1 MLGSIVR
8 AALRYRVVVVLAIAG
23 FALIEAAELPSAHYG
38 VFPQFTPPSVQVQ
51 TAAPGLD
58 PRAVELAVTDRI
70 EQGLGGLAGVAALR
84 SQSESGVSVVDVVF
98 HGGTDVYRDRAHV
111 AGRLASIAASLP
123 PGVVPV
129 IVPMQSATGTAVD
142 VGLDAPGLTLM
153 QLTAITETL
162 VRPALR
168 AVPGVA
174 NAVMFGAEP
183 PQLEIEANPAALLA
197 SGFGLNA
204 VAQAAHDASAMLGA
218 GFLDTGNQQI
228 LLATHGQ
235 VQGAR
240 SLADSLLGMR
250 DGIPITLG
258 DVATIREAPP
268 PRFGAALVNGRPGIL
283 LVVSSL
289 YGANTLTVA
298 DGVEQTLAR
307 ITPAL
312 HSEGVDV
319 VPDALAPGN
328 FTREAL
334 ADLGHVLLIG
344 AALILAVLVLAL
356 RDWRIALISFL
367 SIPVSLLVAVAA
379 LRAFG
384 VTLSI
389 MALAG
394 LAIALGE
401 VVDDA
406 VVDIENIS
414 RRLRENAIRAVPA
427 PALGVILAASLEVR
441 RAIIFATASV
451 TLMFLPILGLGGVA
465 GRIFAPLGYAYIAA
479 IVASL
484 LVALTLTPALA
495 ALLLRRGGGHENASS
510 VIDHAKRFYGHALAA
525 SARGSRVLAVLAIVA
540 VIVAGW
546 SLVFVRTSFLPNF
559 EEQDVIAHFLSAPG
573 TSIDTMLAIASRA
586 VARLKTDPDIQTVVV
601 HIGRASLSNGH
612 AGVNKAEIDI
622 TLSRRGNADPSAS
635 AKRIMARID
644 DVPGLR
650 WWDNTFLTERIHE
663 SLSGFA
669 APLTISVFGPK
680 LAALSKDAGAIAAL
694 VRQIPGVETASVAA
708 SPDMPVISITPER
721 AAMATYGL
729 TARAVLGAV
738 RTGYAGDVVGRVYR
752 GLLVE
757 PIVVTLPRGF
767 RRDPASLASLPVQAA
782 SGRIVPLGLVA
793 RIERSVAPALILH
806 SFGRRVQ
813 VVTVQT
819 APGHGNAVLA
829 TVKRRI
835 ARLHLERGDY
845 YVTYGG
851 SAVAG
856 AAAQRSLLTHAGMA
870 FAAILALLS
879 IALGNG
885 RAVVLLALGLP
896 LALAGGIAA
905 SWLCLDGMLN
915 LGAMVGLVTLFGL
928 SLRNG
933 LLLLIHY
940 RRLVLEEGLP
950 WGWETARRG
959 AMDRLPAI
967 LITAIVTALGLL
979 PLALAAGSPGDEIEG
994 PMAIVILGGLVTA
1007 TALTLLVLP
1016 RLSAAFIRWQPEDEV
1031 DPQVD

>member
-1 MLGSIVR
+1 MLGAIVR
-8 AALRYRVVVVLAIAG
+8 AALRNRLIVVLAVVG
-23 FALIEAAELPSAHYG
+23 FALLEIAQLPNAHYG

-51 TAAPGLD
+51 AAAPGLD

-70 EQGLGGLAGVAALR
+70 EQGLGGLNGLAALR
-84 SQSESGVSVVDVVF
+84 SQSESGVSIVDVVF
-98 HGGTDVYRDRAHV
+98 HGGTDVYRDRTHV
-111 AGRLASIAASLP
+111 AGRLAAIAAGLP

-142 VGLDAPGLTLM
+142 IGLDAPGMRLTR
-153 QLTAITETL
+153 LTAIAETL

-174 NAVMFGAEP
+174 NAVIFGADP
-183 PQLEIEANPAALLA
+183 PQLDIEAKPSALLA
-197 SGFGLNA
+197 AGFGLNA
-204 VAQAAHDASAMLGA
+204 VARAAHDASAVLGA

-235 VQGAR
+235 IQGAR
-240 SLADSLLGMR
+240 GLADSLLGMH

-258 DVATIREAPP
+258 DVATVREAAP
-268 PRFGAALVNGRPGIL
+268 PRFGAALVNGRPGVLFI
-283 LVVSSL
+283 VSSL
-289 YGANTLTVA
+289 YGANTLAVA
-298 DGVEQTLAR
+298 DRVERALAR

-312 HSEGVDV
+312 HSEGIHI

-344 AALILAVLVLAL
+344 AALILVVLILAL
-356 RDWRIALISFL
+356 RDWRIALISFI
-367 SIPVSLLVAVAA
+367 SIPVSLLLAVAI
-379 LRAFG
+379 LREFG
-384 VTLSI
+384 ITLSI

-406 VVDIENIS
+406 VVDVENIS
-414 RRLRENAIRAVPA
+414 RRLRENAALA
-427 PALGVILAASLEVR
+427 PPLPPLGVVLHASIEVR
-441 RAIIFATASV
+441 SAIVFATASV
-451 TLMFLPILGLGGVA
+451 SLMFLPVLGLGGVA

-479 IVASL
+479 IVSSL

-495 ALLLRRGGGHENASS
+495 GLLLIHDANNRGGG
-510 VIDHAKRFYGHALAA
+510 VIDHAKSLYGRGLDA
-525 SARGSRVLAVLAIVA
+525 SARGGKLLAALAIVI
-540 VIVAGW
+540 VIAAGA
-546 SLVFVRTSFLPNF
+546 SLAFVRTSFLPKF
-559 EEQDVIAHFLSAPG
+559 QEQDVIAHFLAAPG
-573 TSIDTMLAIASRA
+573 TSIDTMLTIATRSIA
-586 VARLKTDPDIQTVVV
+586 KLKTDPDVGSVVT

-612 AGVNKAEIDI
+612 AGVNKSELDI
-622 TLSRRGNADPSAS
+622 TLSTRGNRNPTAS
-635 AKRIMARID
+635 AKRIVALID
-644 DVPGLR
+644 DVPGIR

-669 APLTISVFGPK
+669 APLTISVFGPRMSQ
-680 LAALSKDAGAIAAL
+680 LSADATKIAAA
-694 VRQIPGVETASVAA
+694 VRRIPGVAAASVAA
-708 SPDMPVISITPER
+708 PPNTPAISITPNR
-721 AAMATYGL
+721 AAMARYGL
-729 TARAVLGAV
+729 TARTVLGAV
-738 RTGYAGDVVGRVYR
+738 RTAYAGDIVGRVYR
-752 GLLVE
+752 GTLIE
-757 PIVVTLPRGF
+757 PIVVTLPAGI
-767 RRDPASLASLPVQAA
+767 RRDPLSLAGLPIQGTG
-782 SGRIVPLGLVA
+782 GRIVSLGMVA
-793 RIERSVAPALILH
+793 RIVRGEAPALILH

-813 VVTVQT
+813 VVTVET
-819 APGHGNAVLA
+819 DPGHGGAVLA
-829 TVKRRI
+829 AVKRRI
-835 ARLHLERGDY
+835 AQLRLEVGDY

-856 AAAQRSLLTHAGMA
+856 AAAQRSLLIHAGIA

-879 IALGNG
+879 IALRDA
-885 RAVVLLALGLP
+885 RAVALLALGLP

-905 SWLCLDGMLN
+905 AWLFLGGALT
-915 LGAMVGLVTLFGL
+915 LGALVGLVTLFGI

-940 RRLVLEEGLP
+940 RRMVLDEGIP
-950 WGWETARRG
+950 WSWQTARQG

-994 PMAIVILGGLVTA
+994 PMAIIILGGLITA
-1007 TALTLLVLP
+1007 TLLTLLVLP
-1016 RLSAAFIRWQPEDEV
+1016 RLAAAWLRWHPNPENDLA
-1031 DPQVD
+1031 